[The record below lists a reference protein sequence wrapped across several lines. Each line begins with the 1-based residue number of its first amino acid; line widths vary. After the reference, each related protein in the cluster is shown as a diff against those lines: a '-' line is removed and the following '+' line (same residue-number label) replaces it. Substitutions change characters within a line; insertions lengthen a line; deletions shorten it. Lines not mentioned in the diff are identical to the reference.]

1 MNAILIDYM
10 DTISPFDFLVVILTY
25 YPVVEDDYS
34 ADHVI
39 CAALVDREWK
49 KKSFLNVENDHIFL
63 FLSVGWIR
71 TYLKKHCSVSFQRTV
86 KGVDRL
92 EVHSIFPYSIKYKL
106 ASCHRE
112 KFATEAKTAAAVR
125 KLSGAILSEYRKKHI
140 MSPVLDT
147 NSTIILNPDVVIPPP
162 RLWR

>member
-1 MNAILIDYM
+1 M
-10 DTISPFDFLVVILTY
+10 DTILPFDFLVVILTY

-71 TYLKKHCSVSFQRTV
+71 TYLKKHSSVSFQRTV

-92 EVHSIFPYSIKYKL
+92 EEHSIFPYSIKYEL
-106 ASCHRE
+106 AKTGDIICFFMCSDRIAPDN
-112 KFATEAKTAAAVR
+112 FLTAAAVFASVANFSR
-125 KLSGAILSEYRKKHI
+125 WQLANSYLMLYGKIECSSNLSTPLT
-140 MSPVLDT
+140 VL
-147 NSTIILNPDVVIPPP
+147 
-162 RLWR
+162 